1 MIRVLLLILVISA
14 CDSVRAIVIK
24 NYPQDHE
31 PVTIGS
37 GDASA
42 KSAVRPAFKGPDK
55 TREQVTIVLTPVMN
69 GLDQITDMQFA
80 PMSSTQG
87 LILEK
92 DGVASHF
99 DLSTGKHTK
108 VLEVD
113 VLTKSEQGLL
123 GIAFH
128 PQWSVNGRIFLHTSI
143 KAGGDEVSE
152 ISEWNVNPQ
161 TWEANRTRTILHVVQ
176 PYANHN
182 AGQISFGPDGM
193 LFIGLGD
200 GGWRN
205 DPHEHGQNTRTWLG
219 SMLRIDV
226 HASSNDTPYAIPA
239 DNPFVTNNDIPDEI
253 WATGIRNPWKFSFG
267 PDGRMILADVGQNAF
282 EEVSIVQSGDNLGW
296 NTREARHCFPPES
309 TCSKG
314 DLVDPIYEYEHSEGR
329 SITGGYVTTSDRVP
343 GIRNHY
349 VFGDFVTGRLWA
361 IPLPKDRTGPLVKAK
376 SLGQWPFMP
385 STFGQGADGTL
396 YVAAFSKGIVFKID
410 SE

>member
-1 MIRVLLLILVISA
+1 MMHAVLLMLAMTA

-24 NYPQDHE
+24 NYPQEHE
-31 PVTIGS
+31 PVIVGA

-42 KSAVRPAFKGPDK
+42 KSAVHPAFNGPDEK
-55 TREQVTIVLTPVMN
+55 REQVSILLTPVMDK
-69 GLDQITDMQFA
+69 LDQITDMQFV
-80 PMSSTQG
+80 PGSSNHG

-92 DGVASHF
+92 KGIASHF
-99 DLSTGKHTK
+99 DLSTGERTK
-108 VLEVD
+108 VLEID

-123 GIAFH
+123 GMAFH
-128 PQWSVNGRIFLHTSI
+128 PQWDTNGRIFLHTSI
-143 KAGGDEVSE
+143 EVDGDEVSE
-152 ISEWNVNPQ
+152 ISEWNVDPRSW
-161 TWEANRTRTILHVVQ
+161 TAKRARTILRVVQ

-205 DPHEHGQNTRTWLG
+205 DPHEHGQNQTTWLG

-226 HASSNDTPYAIPA
+226 NASSAEMAYANPP
-239 DNPFVTNNDIPDEI
+239 DNPFVKDNGIPDEI

-282 EEVSIVQSGDNLGW
+282 EEISIVQSGDNLGW
-296 NTREARHCFPPES
+296 NKREARHCFPPDS
-309 TCSKG
+309 TCSTDG
-314 DLVDPIYEYEHSEGR
+314 LVEPIYEYERSEGR
-329 SITGGYVTTSDRVP
+329 SITGGYVATSDRIP
-343 GIRNHY
+343 GIHNHY

-361 IPLPKDRTGPLVKAK
+361 IPLPKDRSGPLMKAK

-385 STFGQGADGTL
+385 STFGQAADGTL
-396 YVAAFSKGIVFKID
+396 YVAAFSKGTVFKID
-410 SE
+410 PK

>member
-1 MIRVLLLILVISA
+1 MIRALILLFVLSA

-31 PVTIGS
+31 PVTVGS
-37 GDASA
+37 AGASA
-42 KSAVRPAFKGPDK
+42 NSSIMPAFSGPDK
-55 TREQVTIVLTPVMN
+55 KREQVAIVLTPVMN
-69 GLDQITDMQFA
+69 GLDQITDMQFV
-80 PMSSTQG
+80 PKSSTHG

-92 DGVASHF
+92 KGIASHF
-99 DLSTGKHTK
+99 DLSTGKYSK
-108 VLEVD
+108 VLEID

-123 GIAFH
+123 GAAFH
-128 PQWSVNGRIFLHTSI
+128 PQWETNGRVFFHTSVEVDG
-143 KAGGDEVSE
+143 KEVSE
-152 ISEWNVNPQ
+152 ISEWNIDPK
-161 TWEANRTRTILHVVQ
+161 TWKAQRTGTILQVVQ

-182 AGQISFGPDGM
+182 AGQISFGPDNM

-205 DPHEHGQNTRTWLG
+205 DPHEHGQNKTTWLG

-226 HASSNDTPYAIPA
+226 NSNTETPYINPA
-239 DNPFVTNNDIPDEI
+239 DNPFLNDNDIPDEI

-267 PDGRMILADVGQNAF
+267 PDGRMILADVGQNAY

-296 NTREARHCFPPES
+296 NTREARHCFPPDS
-309 TCSKG
+309 TCSKEG
-314 DLVDPIYEYEHSEGR
+314 FVEPIYEYGHDEGR
-329 SITGGYVTTSDRVP
+329 SITGGYVATSSHIP
-343 GIRNHY
+343 PIQNHY

-361 IPLPKDRTGPLVKAK
+361 IPLPKDRSGPLMKAK

-396 YVAAFSKGIVFKID
+396 YVAAFSKGTVFRMDPK
-410 SE
+410 